1 LYDIPLLRRSPN
13 RTLKLALGGWQL
25 SGIGLMQSGLP
36 LFVGLS
42 GPQGSNGLNLGSAS
56 NRPDQIGAISY
67 PRTVAQWFN
76 PTAFAAPTVGSW
88 GNLEKGAVRGPGRHN
103 WNLALF
109 KNLVFHERA
118 SFELR
123 IETFN
128 TFNHVQFKDVSSIYS
143 DSNFGQ
149 VTSAWDPR
157 VFQFGAKL
165 KF

>member
-1 LYDIPLLRRSPN
+1 MQSCLPLS
-13 RTLKLALGGWQL
+13 
-25 SGIGLMQSGLP
+25 IGLG
-36 LFVGLS
+36 
-42 GPQGSNGLNLGSAS
+42 GPQGSNGLNVTGAS
-56 NRPDQIGAISY
+56 NRPDRIGAISY

-76 PTAFAAPTVGSW
+76 PAAFAAPAVGGW

-109 KNLVFHERA
+109 KNFAFHEQA

-128 TFNHVQFKDVSSIYS
+128 TFNHVQFKGVSSIYS